1 MRETFSLPTRS
12 AMASVAPFFSRR
24 ITAERLATG
33 RRKYAR
39 LSPHAANRI
48 PETAPTCE
56 KSFVCWRGQLGRNS
70 RRNANSDERRYSALP
85 EYLHSSFLQWL
96 NDSQKLSWHRIRNI
110 VEYQDWATVQMMF
123 CAR

>member
-1 MRETFSLPTRS
+1 MRPGSLVSFDLLVRGLTGTPEIRVTIAACCQPNPGDRPNMREVL
-12 AMASVAPFFSRR
+12 
-24 ITAERLATG
+24 RLLA
-33 RRKYAR
+33 
-39 LSPHAANRI
+39 
-48 PETAPTCE
+48 
-56 KSFVCWRGQLGRNS
+56 GQLGRNS

-110 VEYQDWATVQMMF
+110 LEYQDWATVQMMF

>member
-1 MRETFSLPTRS
+1 MLRKSRS
-12 AMASVAPFFSRR
+12 MASVSISSCAALLARR
-24 ITAERLATG
+24 RS
-33 RRKYAR
+33 AR

-96 NDSQKLSWHRIRNI
+96 NESQKLSWHRIHNI